1 MKKIAIFI
9 TAFLFVA
16 YSSVKAEVILGISA
30 AAHSIDASGT
40 ETLRT
45 SGKKT
50 NGGADETAVVPE
62 IFIEAEADNGF
73 AMGLAY
79 IPTREMG
86 SKSRTDTGDES
97 AGTYKAE
104 AELDNVIQAYVDV
117 PFTDLYGGTL
127 YGKLGIQHAT
137 VTTLESLNSGSAYPD
152 QDLFGYT
159 VGLGVKGDLPYGDG
173 LIYKL
178 DATYTDFE
186 DYSAGAA
193 DGNGN
198 TITADLEDVA
208 VKISLGKR
216 F

>member
-159 VGLGVKGDLPYGDG
+159 IGLGLKGDLPYGDG

-186 DYSAGAA
+186 DYSASAA

-198 TITADLEDVA
+198 KITADLEDVA
-208 VKISLGKR
+208 VKISIGKK

>member
-1 MKKIAIFI
+1 MKKIAIFL
-9 TAFLFVA
+9 TAFLVIA
-16 YSSVKAEVILGISA
+16 YSNVKADVILGISA
-30 AAHSIDASGT
+30 AAHSVDVSGT

-62 IFIEAEADNGF
+62 IFIEAADDNGL
-73 AMGLAY
+73 AIGIAY

-86 SKSRTDTGDES
+86 KKSRTDTGDES

-104 AELDNVIQAYVDV
+104 AELDNVIQAYVDY
-117 PFTDLYGGTL
+117 PFTDYAGATL

-137 VTTLESLNSGSAYPD
+137 VKTLESLNSGSAYPD

-159 VGLGVKGDLPYGDG
+159 VGLGLKGDLPYGDG

-198 TITADLEDVA
+198 KITADLEDVA
-208 VKISLGKR
+208 VKISIGKK

>member
-1 MKKIAIFI
+1 MKKIAIFL
-9 TAFLFVA
+9 TAFLVIA
-16 YSSVKAEVILGISA
+16 YSNVKADVILGISA
-30 AAHSIDASGT
+30 ASHSVDVSGT
-40 ETLRT
+40 ETLRS

-50 NGGADETAVVPE
+50 NGGADESAVVPE
-62 IFIEAEADNGF
+62 IFIEAEGERF
-73 AMGLAY
+73 SLGLAY

-86 SKSRTDTGDES
+86 SKSRTDSGDES
-97 AGTYKAE
+97 EGTYKAE
-104 AELDNVIQAYVDV
+104 AELENVIQAYADV
-117 PFTDLYGGTL
+117 PFADYSGATI

-137 VTTLESLNSGSAYPD
+137 VKTLESLNSGSTYPN

-198 TITADLEDVA
+198 KITADLEDVA
-208 VKISLGKR
+208 VKISIGKR

>member
-1 MKKIAIFI
+1 MKKIAIFL
-9 TAFLFVA
+9 TAFLVIA
-16 YSSVKAEVILGISA
+16 YSNVKAEVILGISA
-30 AAHSIDASGT
+30 ASHSVDVSGT
-40 ETLRT
+40 ETLRS

-50 NGGADETAVVPE
+50 NGGADETAGVPE
-62 IFIEAEADNGF
+62 IFIEAEADSGF

-198 TITADLEDVA
+198 KITADLEDVA
-208 VKISLGKR
+208 VKISIGKK

>member
-16 YSSVKAEVILGISA
+16 YSSVKADVILGISA

-186 DYSAGAA
+186 DYSASAA

-198 TITADLEDVA
+198 KITADLEDVA
-208 VKISLGKR
+208 VKISIGKK

>member
-198 TITADLEDVA
+198 KITADLEDVA

>member
-40 ETLRT
+40 ETLRS

-186 DYSAGAA
+186 DYSASAA

-198 TITADLEDVA
+198 KITADLEDVA
-208 VKISLGKR
+208 VKISIGKK

>member
-1 MKKIAIFI
+1 MKKFAIFI
-9 TAFLFVA
+9 TAFLVVA
-16 YSSVKAEVILGISA
+16 YTNVKAEVVLGISA
-30 AAHSIDASGT
+30 AAHSVDVSGT
-40 ETLRT
+40 ETLRS

-50 NGGADETAVVPE
+50 NGGADESAVVPE
-62 IFIEAEADNGF
+62 IFIEAEADSGF

-86 SKSRTDTGDES
+86 KKSRTDSGGES
-97 AGTYKAE
+97 DGTYRAE

-127 YGKLGIQHAT
+127 YGKLGVQHAT
-137 VTTLESLNSGSAYPD
+137 VKTLESLNSGSTYPD

-198 TITADLEDVA
+198 KISADLEDVA
-208 VKISLGKR
+208 VKISIGKK

>member
-159 VGLGVKGDLPYGDG
+159 IGLGLKGDLPYGDG

-198 TITADLEDVA
+198 KITADLEDVA
-208 VKISLGKR
+208 VKISIGKK

>member
-1 MKKIAIFI
+1 M
-9 TAFLFVA
+9 FLEAVLDNGGA
-16 YSSVKAEVILGISA
+16 LGIS
-30 AAHSIDASGT
+30 
-40 ETLRT
+40 
-45 SGKKT
+45 
-50 NGGADETAVVPE
+50 
-62 IFIEAEADNGF
+62 
-73 AMGLAY
+73 Y
-79 IPTREMG
+79 IPTRELG
-86 SKSRTDTGDES
+86 SKSRTDTSDGTGSES
-97 AGTYKAE
+97 GTYKAE

-198 TITADLEDVA
+198 KITADLEDVA

>member
-186 DYSAGAA
+186 DYSASAA

-198 TITADLEDVA
+198 KITADLEDVA
-208 VKISLGKR
+208 VKISIGKK

>member
-198 TITADLEDVA
+198 KITADLEDVA
-208 VKISLGKR
+208 VKISIGKK

>member
-16 YSSVKAEVILGISA
+16 YSSVKADVILGISA

-186 DYSAGAA
+186 DYSASAA
-193 DGNGN
+193 YGNGN
-198 TITADLEDVA
+198 KITADLEDVA
-208 VKISLGKR
+208 VKISIGKK

>member
-50 NGGADETAVVPE
+50 NGGHDESAIVPE
-62 IFIEAEADNGF
+62 IFIEAADDNGF

-159 VGLGVKGDLPYGDG
+159 IGLGLKGDLPYGDG

-186 DYSAGAA
+186 DYSASAA

-198 TITADLEDVA
+198 KITADLEDVA
-208 VKISLGKR
+208 VKISIGKK

>member
-1 MKKIAIFI
+1 MPQ
-9 TAFLFVA
+9 
-16 YSSVKAEVILGISA
+16 YDHLGISA
-30 AAHSIDASGT
+30 AAHSVDASGT
-40 ETLRT
+40 ETLRS

-86 SKSRTDTGDES
+86 KKSRTDSGGES
-97 AGTYKAE
+97 DGTYKAE

-117 PFTDLYGGTL
+117 PFTDYSGATI

-137 VTTLESLNSGSAYPD
+137 VKTLESLNSGSTYPN

-198 TITADLEDVA
+198 KITADLEDVA
-208 VKISLGKR
+208 VKISIGKR

>member
-16 YSSVKAEVILGISA
+16 YSSVKADVILGISA

-198 TITADLEDVA
+198 KITADLEDVA
-208 VKISLGKR
+208 VKISIGKK

>member
-1 MKKIAIFI
+1 MKKIAIFL

-198 TITADLEDVA
+198 KITADLEDVA

>member
-1 MKKIAIFI
+1 MKKIAIFL
-9 TAFLFVA
+9 TGFLVIA
-16 YSSVKAEVILGISA
+16 YSTVKADVILGISA
-30 AAHSIDASGT
+30 AAHSVDASGT
-40 ETLRT
+40 ETLRS

-50 NGGADETAVVPE
+50 NGGHDESAIVPE

-86 SKSRTDTGDES
+86 KKSRTDSGGES
-97 AGTYKAE
+97 DGTYKAE
-104 AELDNVIQAYVDV
+104 AELDNVIQAYVDY

-137 VTTLESLNSGSAYPD
+137 VKTLESLNSGSAYPD

-159 VGLGVKGDLPYGDG
+159 VGLGLKGDLPYGDG

-198 TITADLEDVA
+198 KITADLEDVA
-208 VKISLGKR
+208 VKISIGKK

>member
-1 MKKIAIFI
+1 MKKIAIFL
-9 TAFLFVA
+9 TAFLVIA
-16 YSSVKAEVILGISA
+16 YSNVKAEVILGISA

-186 DYSAGAA
+186 DYSASAA

-198 TITADLEDVA
+198 KITADLEDVA
-208 VKISLGKR
+208 VKISIGKK

>member
-62 IFIEAEADNGF
+62 IFIEAEADCGF

-186 DYSAGAA
+186 DYSASAA

-198 TITADLEDVA
+198 KITADLEDVA
-208 VKISLGKR
+208 VKISIGKK

>member
-1 MKKIAIFI
+1 MKKIAIFL
-9 TAFLFVA
+9 TAFLVIA
-16 YSSVKAEVILGISA
+16 YSNVKAEVILGISA

-198 TITADLEDVA
+198 KITADLEDVA
-208 VKISLGKR
+208 VKISIGKK

>member
-62 IFIEAEADNGF
+62 IFIEAGADNGF